1 MATIRTTDDLLR
13 AAREN
18 REFREAFRREILT
31 DELMAVPHDVRE
43 LTSVTANIAATCE
56 ALNEHAATTN
66 QQLDKIANGISALAQ
81 GMVDFKTAT
90 EKQFAQVQT
99 SITRIEGSLRE
110 QEQAQS
116 SFRGTY
122 AQSVASKEDVEI
134 ARKFTGAHGLD
145 SVPIDTTHIGRSTLR
160 EWVKA
165 HLETLLAIDLK
176 QSNPLDKF
184 IRPDIIAAITDVTGE
199 DVTPAFFL
207 AVEAS
212 YSAEKKDIDKATDN
226 AKIIQA
232 ITGLK
237 AYPVVAAARLHRRT
251 LRDDQTR
258 SRLYDDIDEFIKVD
272 NPDTAFWYKVDSD
285 DMRPPEPR

>member
-1 MATIRTTDDLLR
+1 MTTLETTDDLLR

-18 REFREAFRREILT
+18 KEFREAFRREILT
-31 DELMAVPHDVRE
+31 EELMAVPDDIKE
-43 LTSVTANIAATCE
+43 LKTITANIAATGE

-66 QQLDKIANGISALAQ
+66 QQLEKMADGINALVQ
-81 GMVDFKTAT
+81 GMTDYKTGT
-90 EKQFAQVQT
+90 ENQLTQMQT
-99 SITRIEGSLRE
+99 SITRVEGTLRE

-116 SFRGTY
+116 SFRGAY
-122 AQSVASKEDVEI
+122 AQSVAGKEDVEI

-160 EWVKA
+160 EWVKTHIDA
-165 HLETLLAIDLK
+165 LLAIDLK

-199 DVTPAFFL
+199 DATPAFYI

-237 AYPVVAAARLHRRT
+237 TYPVVAAVRLHRRM
-251 LRDDQTR
+251 DDDDETR
-258 SRLYDDIDEFIKVD
+258 SRLYEDVGDFIEAD
-272 NPDTAFWYKVDSD
+272 NPDAAFWYKVASD
-285 DMRPPEPR
+285 DMRPPELR